1 MAYLG
6 YVFFVS
12 FWGYYF
18 LFGFLVV
25 CGVVARLLVVLGKSR
40 PRSVGLVGKFGKS
53 ELDYL
58 GKDWRRLGLREG
70 YSR

>member
-25 CGVVARLLVVLGKSR
+25 CGVVARLLVVLGNEA
-40 PRSVGLVGKFGKS
+40 PIGGSV
-53 ELDYL
+53 
-58 GKDWRRLGLREG
+58 REIWEV
-70 YSR
+70 